1 MHYPDCDN
9 CEHRHDCVMVKANQE
24 MRETLWN
31 IGREQSGRHDF
42 ILNGKYYP
50 AEEGEA

>member
-1 MHYPDCDN
+1 MFTPNCDK
-9 CEHRHDCVMVKANQE
+9 CEHRAECVIVKANQE

-31 IGREQSGRHDF
+31 LGREQSGRHDF

-50 AEEGEA
+50 AEEGE